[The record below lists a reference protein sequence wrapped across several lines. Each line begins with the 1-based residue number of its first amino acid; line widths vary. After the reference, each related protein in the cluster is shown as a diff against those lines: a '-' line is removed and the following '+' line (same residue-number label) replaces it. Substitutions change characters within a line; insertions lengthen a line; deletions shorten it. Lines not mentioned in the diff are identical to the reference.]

1 MQAVRRM
8 ESQAKMNKDRRK
20 GPKDQGVLSEDDS
33 TVIARLESGYQVK
46 FCLVKQ
52 WGFIWPLRF
61 DVVRVLL
68 KHMASCGPLNRNP
81 CLCVCVFALVLLFS
95 CPDCL
100 KKQPLA
106 KNSREG
112 KNILIVPSSLDPWS
126 LEGFTATKARR

>member
-81 CLCVCVFALVLLFS
+81 CLCVCVCLLLF
-95 CPDCL
+95 CYF
-100 KKQPLA
+100 LA
-106 KNSREG
+106 
-112 KNILIVPSSLDPWS
+112 LI
-126 LEGFTATKARR
+126 A